1 MKSDANSKII
11 SAIKIKS
18 YFLTLSHVNEISL
31 LTQHLA
37 LDGPDDEK
45 GHLLFIFILINNENK
60 QKTTRTRF
68 RLLFLEIYLIY
79 NDKLTPSYCLNVQNQ
94 ILLLN

>member
-1 MKSDANSKII
+1 MKREANSKILY
-11 SAIKIKS
+11 AIKMKS

-60 QKTTRTRF
+60 QRTTRTRF
-68 RLLFLEIYLIY
+68 QLLFLEIFLIY
-79 NDKLTPSYCLNVQNQ
+79 K
-94 ILLLN
+94 